1 MNIGEE
7 RMEEAKHAIFII
19 RNKDG
24 KYLQYDDIR
33 WRSFLFLNC
42 KIEDSFDSNQIKKF
56 LWEKLGMDK
65 DSISVQFLKDMVHQK
80 ISVPSNK
87 KKKYHHYFYL
97 VEFDLGKNMM
107 KAKFKYQDISYQ
119 WFTMEELQKNKRIQ
133 DVNQDI
139 VSYVENLMKERM

>member
-24 KYLQYDDIR
+24 KYLQYHDKR

-42 KIEDSFDSNQIKKF
+42 KIEDSFGSNQIKKF
-56 LWEKLGMDK
+56 LWERLGMDK
-65 DSISVQFLKDMVHQK
+65 DSISIQFLKDMVHQK
-80 ISVPSNK
+80 ISVPSNT

-107 KAKFKYQDISYQ
+107 KDKFKYQDIS
-119 WFTMEELQKNKRIQ
+119 
-133 DVNQDI
+133 
-139 VSYVENLMKERM
+139 